1 MISKID
7 FINEV
12 EEKIDISSLSEGAQ
26 EFWQAFRTESK
37 KEKPLFTDNGKLVLT
52 YLRNNSE
59 TLTWK
64 AKDIAEGLGVASR
77 TVSGAIRKLVNDGYV
92 VKVSTDPVI
101 YGLSDKGRNI
111 IIEN

>member
-7 FINEV
+7 FINEI
-12 EEKIDISSLSEGAQ
+12 EEKVDISSLSEGGQ
-26 EFWQAFRTESK
+26 EFWLAFKTEGK

-52 YLRNNSE
+52 YLQNNSE
-59 TLTWK
+59 ALSWK

-101 YGLSDKGRNI
+101 YGLSDMGKNI